1 MKKVIDWVKSHFVI
15 VISCVVIV
23 IVLPVAY
30 VISSGMLSSFQEEQ
44 QTTISQ
50 AQRRLAGLEVSYT
63 LPAAGPGVEAVS
75 LQALPNERLTAWFR
89 EAIRER
95 MADVAEVR
103 QQGIEFNRK
112 GYEPLVGGLF
122 PEPASDI
129 DRQVRPFDL
138 LRLLVGSGGADGRPS
153 LYITMLEEARA
164 GMPPSPERVAEA
176 LRRERSEFLADI
188 EREGGAGQLTVE
200 DRRRLEQRLRDAR
213 VARYAQAARR
223 LTFYAEPDLLLRAA
237 RAAGLPSTA
246 SMQTPPRPAVLFGF
260 QFDFWVLSEITAAIT
275 RINTS
280 ETGRRFNIDD
290 APIKRIVS
298 IQLEPLPVNQPQRR
312 DPAGF
317 GMEEPG
323 AETGVQLPVVD
334 GVVQRDPDTTNT
346 LTGRASNPRYDIRPV
361 TITMVVD
368 SSRIPEIIE
377 GFRRR
382 NFMAV
387 SDLRLSSVDVWEDLN
402 QGFYYGPGHVI
413 RATMTIETAWLRAW
427 TLEFMPSDFKRMMG
441 IQDGE
446 G

>member
-1 MKKVIDWVKSHFVI
+1 MKKVLDWVKGHIVI

-23 IVLPVAY
+23 VVLPVAY
-30 VISSGMLSSFQEEQ
+30 VISSGMLRSFQEEQ
-44 QTTISQ
+44 QNTISQ

-63 LPAAGPGVEAVS
+63 LPAAGPGVEAVTV
-75 LQALPNERLTAWFR
+75 QALPNERRTAWFR
-89 EAIRER
+89 EALRER
-95 MADVAEVR
+95 MADVAAVTE
-103 QQGIEFNRK
+103 QGIEFNRK

-122 PEPASDI
+122 PAPASDV
-129 DRQVRPFDL
+129 DRQVRPYDL

-164 GMPPSPERVAEA
+164 GMPPAPERVAEA

-188 EREGGAGQLTVE
+188 EREGGGGQLTVE

-213 VARYAQAARR
+213 IARYAQTARR
-223 LTFYAEPDLLLRAA
+223 LSFYAEPDLLLRAA
-237 RAAGLPSTA
+237 RAAGLPSSA
-246 SMQTPPRPAVLFGF
+246 SMQTPPRPAVLFGY

-280 ETGRRFNIDD
+280 ETGRRLSIDES
-290 APIKRIVS
+290 PIKRIVS
-298 IQLEPLPVNQPQRR
+298 IQLEPLPVNQPQRER
-312 DPAGF
+312 GGF
-317 GMEEPG
+317 GLEEPG
-323 AETGVQLPVVD
+323 ETTGVQLQEVN
-334 GVVQRDPDTTNT
+334 GVVQRDPDATNT

-361 TITMVVD
+361 TISMVVD

-387 SDLRLSSVDVWEDLN
+387 SDLQLSSVDVWEDLN

-427 TLEFMPSDFKRMMG
+427 TRGLMPSDFKRLMG

>member
-1 MKKVIDWVKSHFVI
+1 MKKVLDWVKGHIVI
-15 VISCVVIV
+15 VISCMVIL

-30 VISSGMLSSFQEEQ
+30 VFSSGMLRSFQEEQ
-44 QTTISQ
+44 QDKLSQ

-63 LPAAGPGVEAVS
+63 IPAAGPGVEAVT
-75 LQALPNERLTAWFR
+75 LQALPNDRRTAWFR
-89 EAIRER
+89 DAMRER
-95 MADVAEVR
+95 MEDVAQVR

-112 GYEPLVGGLF
+112 GHEPLVGGLF
-122 PEPASDI
+122 PQPASDI

-138 LRLLVGSGGADGRPS
+138 LRLLVGSGGSDGRPS
-153 LYITMLEEARA
+153 LYLTMLEEAGA
-164 GMPPSPERVAEA
+164 GVPPSPERVAEA
-176 LRRERSEFLADI
+176 LRREQSEFLADI
-188 EREGGAGQLTVE
+188 EREGGGQLTAE

-213 VARYAQAARR
+213 IARYAQAARR
-223 LTFYAEPDLLLRAA
+223 LQFYAEPDLLLRAA
-237 RAAGLPSTA
+237 RAAGLPSSA
-246 SMQTPPRPAVLFGF
+246 SMQTPPRSAVLFGF
-260 QFDFWVLSEITAAIT
+260 QFDYWVLSEITAAIT

-280 ETGRRFNIDD
+280 ETGRRFSIED
-290 APIKRIVS
+290 APIKRIIS
-298 IQLEPLPVNQPQRR
+298 IQLEPLPVNEPQRER
-312 DPAGF
+312 TGF

-323 AETGVQLPVVD
+323 EQTGVSLQEVG
-334 GVVQRDPDTTNT
+334 GVVQRDPDATNT

-361 TITMVVD
+361 TISMIVD

-387 SDLRLSSVDVWEDLN
+387 SDLRINSVDVWEDLN
-402 QGFYYGPGHVI
+402 QGFYYGSGHVV

-427 TLEFMPSDFKRMMG
+427 TRELMPPDFKRMMG